1 MFFNYISAE
10 DLHKRRLQG
19 DILNENNLKVL
30 ERKEFNPLFFLMQN
44 FLNQGKSILL
54 CHNILLLHFFGQ

>member
-30 ERKEFNPLFFLMQN
+30 EKKGIQSIIFSNAEFFKSGEIN
-44 FLNQGKSILL
+44 FALS
-54 CHNILLLHFFGQ
+54 